1 MDELENNYKGRIKML
16 TISEAVRKRPGMYFG
31 NPEQAGNVVVFELF
45 ANSIDQC
52 LAGKASHINIQVAET
67 HISISDDGEGM
78 PFDKAM
84 PDNLSAEGV
93 NYF

>member
-1 MDELENNYKGRIKML
+1 
-16 TISEAVRKRPGMYFG
+16 MYFG

-67 HISISDDGEGM
+67 HISINDDGEGM

-84 PDNLSAEGV
+84 PDNLSAGGV